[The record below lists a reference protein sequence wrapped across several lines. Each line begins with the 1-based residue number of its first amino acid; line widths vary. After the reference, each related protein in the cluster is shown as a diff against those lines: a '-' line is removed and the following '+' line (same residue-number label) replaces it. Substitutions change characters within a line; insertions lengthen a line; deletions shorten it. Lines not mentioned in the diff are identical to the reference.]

1 MEKLEVRT
9 QIMDM
14 LSNLTRLQ
22 QTKLLD
28 FIRSLIQTEKK
39 TKSGILKLA
48 GSIDKEDLKLMEK
61 TIEEDC
67 EKINMDEW

>member
-9 QIMDM
+9 QILDT
-14 LSNLTRLQ
+14 LSNLTRIQ

-28 FIRSLIQTEKK
+28 FIKSLIQTEKN
-39 TKSGILKLA
+39 TKPGILKLA
-48 GSIDKEDLKLMEK
+48 GSINKEDLKLMEK

-67 EKINMDEW
+67 EK